1 MAVFKFIGNGKSD
14 PEKITAYGIA
24 FLKGEEVEV
33 EDKVA
38 VAKLRGNSHFE
49 EVEREE
55 EPAADTDGNGYLK
68 KAEII
73 AALEERGIEFDPS
86 AKRDALLELL
96 NGDENGTQE

>member
-14 PEKITAYGIA
+14 PESVTAFGVT
-24 FLKGEEVEV
+24 FRRGEETGVEGG
-33 EDKVA
+33 A
-38 VAKLRGNSHFE
+38 AIAKLRGNSHFE
-49 EVEREE
+49 EVTS
-55 EPAADTDGNGYLK
+55 ADADGNGYLK

-96 NGDENGTQE
+96 SGDDNGTSE